1 MRWNLREVISIPG
14 RGGDAA
20 GQPGRARTWILSL
33 ASSQAC
39 VSFVPSECWEQ
50 PPAPLPAP
58 GAILGTSP
66 ACGSQPGDAK
76 GKRST
81 FGSWAWPFE
90 KHLSKTCGDSCVTAC
105 VLSAAQAPVSRHSGG
120 ATPIC
125 PRVQGLRRVLRVVT
139 RGPAHLRAAQ
149 SCVKIVCLSLPSTGG
164 GSACVCPCEPS
175 SLFFLPFW
183 PRRRSCKFSALSK
196 ARLKKRP

>member
-1 MRWNLREVISIPG
+1 MISIAG

-20 GQPGRARTWILSL
+20 GQPGRARTWILFL

-39 VSFVPSECWEQ
+39 VSFVPSESWEQ

-76 GKRST
+76 GKGST

-120 ATPIC
+120 AAPIC
-125 PRVQGLRRVLRVVT
+125 PRVWGLRWVLRVVT

-149 SCVKIVCLSLPSTGG
+149 SCVKIVCLSLRPLEV
-164 GSACVCPCEPS
+164 ARLLCVPVSP
-175 SLFFLPFW
+175 LPF
-183 PRRRSCKFSALSK
+183 SFFHFGLGEGAANSVLCL
-196 ARLKKRP
+196 RPD